1 MVLEN
6 AHFKALINNDLQ
18 ITSLS
23 WHPVCSYLRR
33 SKLTQKEKPMKNILK
48 TILAVA
54 AMISAGSAYAVPTL
68 TLFDGSNTITIL
80 DNGSGDSNPALG
92 VVTWIGVIGVWDIN
106 IDSGFTKPAI
116 GGVTNPHMD
125 LSFSA
130 HSTAAGTLTL
140 SFSDSG
146 FNASGTGR
154 DTLGGTQDNGSVTD
168 HVRVNGSNVLN
179 IGPLTGSPF
188 SGTATG
194 GITLTSADVLSLVV
208 GIDHTAAGLT
218 TGDKDLTVPDG
229 GSAVALLGIALV
241 GVEALRRKLRTVR

>member
-1 MVLEN
+1 
-6 AHFKALINNDLQ
+6 
-18 ITSLS
+18 
-23 WHPVCSYLRR
+23 
-33 SKLTQKEKPMKNILK
+33 MKSILK
-48 TILAVA
+48 TILVVA

-68 TLFDGSNTITIL
+68 TLFDGTTTITIL
-80 DNGSGDSNPALG
+80 DNGSGDTNPLLG
-92 VVTWIGVIGVWDIN
+92 VVSWSGAIGVWDIN

-116 GGVTNPHMD
+116 GSATHPHMD
-125 LSFSA
+125 LNFSA
-130 HSTAAGTLTL
+130 HSTAAGMLTL

-146 FNASGTGR
+146 FTASGTGR
-154 DTLGGTQDNGSVTD
+154 DAIGGTQDNGSVTD
-168 HVRVNGSNVLN
+168 YIRVNGGNVLTL
-179 IGPLTGSPF
+179 GPLTGSPF

-194 GITLTSADVLSLVV
+194 GMTLTSADLLTLVV

>member
-1 MVLEN
+1 
-6 AHFKALINNDLQ
+6 
-18 ITSLS
+18 
-23 WHPVCSYLRR
+23 
-33 SKLTQKEKPMKNILK
+33 MKNILK
-48 TILAVA
+48 TILVVA

-68 TLFDGSNTITIL
+68 TLFDGTTTITIL
-80 DNGSGDSNPALG
+80 DNGSGDTNPLLG
-92 VVTWIGVIGVWDIN
+92 VVSWSGAIGVWDIN

-116 GGVTNPHMD
+116 GSATHPHMD
-125 LSFSA
+125 LNFSA
-130 HSTAAGTLTL
+130 HSTTAGMLTL

-146 FNASGTGR
+146 FTASGTGR
-154 DTLGGTQDNGSVTD
+154 DTIGGTQDNGSVTD
-168 HVRVNGSNVLN
+168 YIRVNGGNVLTL
-179 IGPLTGSPF
+179 GPLAGSPF

-194 GITLTSADVLSLVV
+194 GITLASADLLTLVV

>member
-1 MVLEN
+1 
-6 AHFKALINNDLQ
+6 
-18 ITSLS
+18 
-23 WHPVCSYLRR
+23 
-33 SKLTQKEKPMKNILK
+33 MKNIFK

-68 TLFDGSNTITIL
+68 TLFDGTTTVTIL
-80 DNGSGDSNPALG
+80 DNGSGDSNPLPG
-92 VVTWIGVIGVWDIN
+92 VVTFIGAIGVWDIN

-116 GGVTNPHMD
+116 GGVTSPHMD

-130 HSTAAGTLTL
+130 HSTGAGTLTL
-140 SFSDSG
+140 GFSDSG
-146 FNASGTGR
+146 FMASGVGR
-154 DTLGGTQDNGSVTD
+154 DTIGGTQDNGSVID
-168 HVRVNGSNVLN
+168 YIRVNGSNVITL
-179 IGPLTGSPF
+179 GPFVGSPF

-194 GITLTSADVLSLVV
+194 GITLTSSDILSLIV